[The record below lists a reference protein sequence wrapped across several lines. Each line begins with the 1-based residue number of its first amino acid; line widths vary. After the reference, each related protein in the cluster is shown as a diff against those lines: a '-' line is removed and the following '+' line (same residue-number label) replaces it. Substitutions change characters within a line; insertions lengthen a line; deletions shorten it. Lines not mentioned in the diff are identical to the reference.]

1 MTDSCPPECKVELGH
16 IQDSIDRIAKN
27 HTRDVE
33 EIKAMEVTQWE
44 EIAKRPKYGPLLW
57 FAGITVVVLGALL
70 GAIYTQGLTTH
81 DDVVGLKIQAER
93 IETNLENHMENSR
106 NDRAG
111 NNPYGG

>member
-44 EIAKRPKYGPLLW
+44 EIAKRPKYGP
-57 FAGITVVVLGALL
+57 
-70 GAIYTQGLTTH
+70 AIYTQGLTTH

-106 NDRAG
+106 NDRTG

>member
-1 MTDSCPPECKVELGH
+1 MTEKTNPECPPACKLELQH
-16 IQDSIDRIAKN
+16 IQEGLEALKN
-27 HTRDVE
+27 
-33 EIKAMEVTQWE
+33 METAQWE

-93 IETNLENHMENSR
+93 IETNLENHMER
-106 NDRAG
+106 FRQKELRRT
-111 NNPYGG
+111 